1 MTQKQKR
8 FIEKLY
14 MENFETLHH
23 YAYIVLQDHQTAE
36 NLVNDTFLDGI
47 KKIELL
53 CAHENPAGW
62 LMQAL
67 KLHMKHY
74 LFLKAKQPTVIPL
87 ENAREQAPRES
98 KLRDAEID
106 LSDEE
111 RRFYELY
118 YKDGLSHKELSERYG
133 ISVSASQKRLER
145 IREKLKR
152 LLCES

>member
-1 MTQKQKR
+1 MTQKQKC

-14 MENFETLHH
+14 MQNFETLHH
-23 YAYIVLQDHQTAE
+23 YAYIVLQDHQVAE

-47 KKIELL
+47 KKVELL
-53 CAHENPAGW
+53 CEHENPAGW

-67 KLHMKHY
+67 KLRMKHY
-74 LFLKAKQPTVIPL
+74 LSVKAKQPTVIPL

-111 RRFYELY
+111 RHFYELY
-118 YKDGLSHKELSERYG
+118 YKDGLSHKELSDRYG

>member
-1 MTQKQKR
+1 MTQEQKC

-14 MENFETLHH
+14 MEHFETLHR
-23 YAYIVLQDHQTAE
+23 YAYIVLQDHQSAE

-47 KKIELL
+47 KKVELL
-53 CAHENPAGW
+53 RGHENPVGW

-74 LFLKAKQPTVIPL
+74 LFTKAKQPPVVPL
-87 ENAREQAPRES
+87 EDTRELSHEES
-98 KLRDAEID
+98 QLKDAEAA
-106 LSDEE
+106 LSDED

-118 YKDGLSHKELSERYG
+118 YKVGLSHKELAKRYG

-152 LLCES
+152 LLREP